1 MNFFNVNKSQYA
13 LRWCRRS
20 PWVHAGKYKLQVQ
33 REASPSISLG
43 MDSDHDEY
51 AEWMRV
57 FESIVQLLDDYEQ
70 YRHNTANVSTQENI
84 AMRMESV
91 LPTQTSER

>member
-1 MNFFNVNKSQYA
+1 M
-13 LRWCRRS
+13 
-20 PWVHAGKYKLQVQ
+20 HAGKYKLQVQ

-51 AEWMRV
+51 AKWVRM

-70 YRHNTANVSTQENI
+70 YRHNTANVSTRENI
-84 AMRMESV
+84 AIRMESV

>member
-1 MNFFNVNKSQYA
+1 MQPPHPLILIMHFFNVKKSQYA

-20 PWVHAGKYKLQVQ
+20 PQVHAGKYNLQLQ

-70 YRHNTANVSTQENI
+70 YRHNP
-84 AMRMESV
+84 
-91 LPTQTSER
+91 LERI

>member
-1 MNFFNVNKSQYA
+1 MDFFNVNKSQYA
-13 LRWCRRS
+13 LRWCRLS
-20 PWVHAGKYKLQVQ
+20 PRVHAGKYNLQVQ

-57 FESIVQLLDDYEQ
+57 FEWIVQLFDDYEQ
-70 YRHNTANVSTQENI
+70 YRHNTANVS
-84 AMRMESV
+84 A
-91 LPTQTSER
+91 

>member
-1 MNFFNVNKSQYA
+1 MHFFNVNKSQYA

-20 PWVHAGKYKLQVQ
+20 PQVNARKYNLQVQ

-70 YRHNTANVSTQENI
+70 YRHNTANVSARENI
-84 AMRMESV
+84 AIRMESV
-91 LPTQTSER
+91 FSTQTSER